1 MRASAVQ
8 IGTLIKAYLILLIQP
23 LVNVLRIFD
32 LDCDSSN
39 GLPDNLYR
47 DAATRCKSKAF
58 VGQRSFRKPHE
69 ERLHIFSFL
78 KEIKKYHADVC
89 WHDAGSGILGLDDNS
104 LAT

>member
-1 MRASAVQ
+1 MFAKNLLGLLRKLRNSMRASAVQ

-32 LDCDSSN
+32 LDSDSSN
-39 GLPDNLYR
+39 GLPDN
-47 DAATRCKSKAF
+47 
-58 VGQRSFRKPHE
+58 
-69 ERLHIFSFL
+69 
-78 KEIKKYHADVC
+78 HADVC